1 MYQLHVVKGPVRV
14 ICRALNP
21 PMSSGTGGGGGI
33 RVDECGG
40 FKYHDV
46 RHSFPLAYEV
56 ITGVYVDEMG
66 HYGGVTRE
74 KVVSN

>member
-1 MYQLHVVKGPVRV
+1 MRV
-14 ICRALNP
+14 LCRALNP

-33 RVDECGG
+33 RVDEFGG
-40 FKYHDV
+40 FKYHNV

-56 ITGVYVDEMG
+56 ITGGLTGQYVDEMG

>member
-1 MYQLHVVKGPVRV
+1 
-14 ICRALNP
+14 
-21 PMSSGTGGGGGI
+21 MSSGTGGGGGI

-56 ITGVYVDEMG
+56 LEGGLTGALRG
-66 HYGGVTRE
+66 
-74 KVVSN
+74 

>member
-1 MYQLHVVKGPVRV
+1 MRV
-14 ICRALNP
+14 LCRALNP

-40 FKYHDV
+40 FKFHDV

-56 ITGVYVDEMG
+56 ITGV
-66 HYGGVTRE
+66 
-74 KVVSN
+74 